1 MSSSSSPASTP
12 SAAPLLEAVG
22 LSKSFG
28 PVEVLKDIS
37 LDVRAGEV
45 HAIIGENGAGK
56 STLMKLLAGHLQP
69 SKGELR
75 IDGQTVTL
83 TGPVD
88 AERRGIVLVH
98 QEILLAPDLTVAQ
111 NVYLGRELGKGLT
124 VDDRAMNEGAR
135 RAVRDLGAD
144 IDPNAVVG
152 RLSIAQR
159 QLVQI
164 ARVLL
169 VPHRVVIFDEPTAS
183 LTPIETEALLKVIA
197 DIRARGTAV
206 LYISHRLP
214 EVKQIADRVT
224 VLRDGRLVASRP
236 AVELEPMDMA
246 KLMVGRDVAK
256 LYPDH
261 QAASARETV
270 LEVEDFSVPGFARHA
285 SFRLGKGEI
294 LGFAGLVGAGRTE
307 LMEGI
312 VGLRPGR
319 GTVRLN
325 GQPVHF
331 ANVDASLKAGIV
343 YLSEDRKGKGLLLTK
358 DLRTNL
364 TLASLA
370 AFVRGLQIDRAR
382 EAAALDKAIAE
393 FDIRTGRKDLLAGQL
408 SGGNQQKLL
417 LAKMMMLDPAIVI
430 IDEPTRG
437 IDIGTKEQI
446 YKFIA
451 RLADE
456 GRSIIVISS
465 EMPELIGICDR
476 VLVMRAGGIVGEVA
490 GDEMTEDRIVV
501 LAILLGAA
509 CGLANGL
516 ITTLGGIEPFIAT
529 LGTMGIFRGLTTW
542 LSQGGAIT
550 LRSSEIQSLY
560 RPAYFGSV
568 LGVPVPIIVIL
579 ATAALGAFV
588 LYRTRYG
595 RHVLAVGSNED
606 VARYSGIP
614 VSRVRTLTYVIQ
626 GLCVAVACLLY
637 IPRLG
642 STSATTGLMWE
653 LQAITAVVVG
663 GTALRGGVGR
673 IWGTICGA
681 FILEIVGN
689 IMLLSNFVSE
699 YLLGA
704 IQGAIIII
712 AMLVQRS
719 LARR

>member
-1 MSSSSSPASTP
+1 MSASTSPASTP
-12 SAAPLLEAVG
+12 SGAPLLEAVG

-224 VLRDGRLVASRP
+224 VLRDGRLGASRP
-236 AVELEPMDMA
+236 AAELEPMDMA

-476 VLVMRAGGIVGEVA
+476 VLVMRAGDIVGEVA

-501 LAILLGAA
+501 LATGVKSQEAA
-509 CGLANGL
+509 
-516 ITTLGGIEPFIAT
+516 
-529 LGTMGIFRGLTTW
+529 
-542 LSQGGAIT
+542 
-550 LRSSEIQSLY
+550 
-560 RPAYFGSV
+560 
-568 LGVPVPIIVIL
+568 
-579 ATAALGAFV
+579 
-588 LYRTRYG
+588 
-595 RHVLAVGSNED
+595 
-606 VARYSGIP
+606 
-614 VSRVRTLTYVIQ
+614 
-626 GLCVAVACLLY
+626 
-637 IPRLG
+637 
-642 STSATTGLMWE
+642 
-653 LQAITAVVVG
+653 
-663 GTALRGGVGR
+663 
-673 IWGTICGA
+673 
-681 FILEIVGN
+681 
-689 IMLLSNFVSE
+689 
-699 YLLGA
+699 
-704 IQGAIIII
+704 
-712 AMLVQRS
+712 
-719 LARR
+719 

>member
-236 AVELEPMDMA
+236 AAELEPMDMA

-501 LAILLGAA
+501 LATGVKSQEAA
-509 CGLANGL
+509 
-516 ITTLGGIEPFIAT
+516 
-529 LGTMGIFRGLTTW
+529 
-542 LSQGGAIT
+542 
-550 LRSSEIQSLY
+550 
-560 RPAYFGSV
+560 
-568 LGVPVPIIVIL
+568 
-579 ATAALGAFV
+579 
-588 LYRTRYG
+588 
-595 RHVLAVGSNED
+595 
-606 VARYSGIP
+606 
-614 VSRVRTLTYVIQ
+614 
-626 GLCVAVACLLY
+626 
-637 IPRLG
+637 
-642 STSATTGLMWE
+642 
-653 LQAITAVVVG
+653 
-663 GTALRGGVGR
+663 
-673 IWGTICGA
+673 
-681 FILEIVGN
+681 
-689 IMLLSNFVSE
+689 
-699 YLLGA
+699 
-704 IQGAIIII
+704 
-712 AMLVQRS
+712 
-719 LARR
+719 